1 LADLVELHE
10 RGLCEPLPLAA
21 ATSHAYAYGRSSG
34 AEVPDAIE
42 SAARIWCRR
51 RGGERDDAA
60 HQLVF
65 GAATPIDV
73 LLEAPAGQ
81 AAPPGERSRF
91 GALALRLWAPLFAA
105 ETLEHP

>member
-1 LADLVELHE
+1 M
-10 RGLCEPLPLAA
+10 
-21 ATSHAYAYGRSSG
+21 
-34 AEVPDAIE
+34 
-42 SAARIWCRR
+42 WCRR
-51 RGGERDDAA
+51 RGGEREDAA

-65 GAATPIDV
+65 GADAPIEV
-73 LLEAPAGQ
+73 LLAAPAER